1 MLLNYLSVGQKIREV
16 RKKKHISQ
24 EVLAE
29 MIDKST
35 CYISYIECGI
45 KCMSIE
51 TLLLIANALG
61 VTTDY
66 LLSDS
71 LKQHQVIDNM
81 EFAEIMADCTA
92 YECRIIL
99 DSAKSIKKVL
109 RESRY
114 MVYQNPKEYFIK

>member
-1 MLLNYLSVGQKIREV
+1 MFLNYLSVGQKIREI

-35 CYISYIECGI
+35 CYISYIECGV
-45 KCMSIE
+45 KCMSVE

-71 LKQHQVIDNM
+71 LKMHQNVAAV
-81 EFAEIMADCTA
+81 EFGEIMNDCTA
-92 YECRIIL
+92 FECRVIL
-99 DSAKSIKKVL
+99 EAAKSMKKVL
-109 RESRY
+109 RDSRY
-114 MVYQNPKEYFIK
+114 MVYQNPKEYYIK